1 MGRLGEAEASYR
13 RALQIKPDFSEAHSN
28 LGVTLMDLCRLDEA
42 EASYRR
48 ALQIKPDYAEAHDNL
63 CDLLS
68 YTGTTEEGIIAFQK
82 VFDLAPND
90 IGLVAAVMLAVHRYL
105 AGEFLECRR
114 LLSVSLLIMAK
125 TDAKFEPPRAYWNL
139 LDLLLRRNQK
149 AKGITSTLTNMEA
162 LYVVG
167 ESHSLPAHGAVVSYR
182 GRQMCCMAQWIVGCK
197 QWHLGNGKANKYR
210 HKFDLVMAGL
220 PPRSTVLLNI
230 GEIDC
235 RPGEGISKVWGK
247 SPKDSPEKLLESVC
261 HATST
266 AYLQYVAE
274 IGARYGHRLVI
285 GGVPAPNSPPGG
297 LKPEAATQHA
307 KLVRVFNATLRDLAL
322 SAKLDFL
329 DVYTLTECGDGV
341 ANGSWHIDT
350 HHLLPE
356 AVIEA
361 FNRHC
366 LLS

>member
-1 MGRLGEAEASYR
+1 
-13 RALQIKPDFSEAHSN
+13 
-28 LGVTLMDLCRLDEA
+28 MDLCRLDEA

-48 ALQIKPDYAEAHDNL
+48 ALQIRPDYAEAHDNL
-63 CDLLS
+63 CNLLI

-125 TDAKFEPPRAYWNL
+125 TDTKFEPPRAYWNL

-235 RPGEGISKVWGK
+235 RPGEGISKVWGE

-266 AYLQYVAE
+266 TYLQYVAE

-285 GGVPAPNSPPGG
+285 GGVPAPNIPPGG

-307 KLVRVFNATLRDLAL
+307 KLVRVFNETLKDLAL

-341 ANGSWHIDT
+341 TNGSWHIDT